1 MEKNRLKTGTLVAIL
16 VLAFTGCA
24 VESDEVA
31 DERVANLQRE
41 VASLQEKLDNQSV
54 KMGTEVAYLERQAS
68 LAAGCDYFL
77 PLCPATITEVGL
89 QAQAAGY
96 GGGTSWPFWVA
107 LLGKL
112 SGVGAFLGAFLGALL
127 GAQGAVWA
135 KWGQPNAE
143 AVAQAAKVIA
153 TAEARADA
161 AEVRARQ
168 AEEIET
174 QAKARAVAY
183 QAEATEIGKRVKAA
197 RAELAKAAKEI
208 EAERAVREALTLFNS

>member
-77 PLCPATITEVGL
+77 PLCPSTITEVGL

-112 SGVGAFLGAFLGALL
+112 SGIGALLGALL

-197 RAELAKAAKEI
+197 QAELAKAAKEI
-208 EAERAVREALTLFNS
+208 EAERAAREALTLFNS